1 MSKEQESQKSVEHC
15 FSGQIWHGRSFPV
28 APVSDAL
35 QEEDHALSNDC
46 LGVFC
51 YVVAYA
57 LMAGQNLKIV
67 FGAIWVFALD
77 IRWLRMSLNLLVLIP
92 FTTPGVQVGEKKI
105 YNDKS
110 TLYSLE
116 PCRNRLAKARANT
129 LAIGP

>member
-1 MSKEQESQKSVEHC
+1 MCILRLHVWAYYNYRYGWPHQCIKLP
-15 FSGQIWHGRSFPV
+15 FY
-28 APVSDAL
+28 L

-57 LMAGQNLKIV
+57 LMAGQNLEIV